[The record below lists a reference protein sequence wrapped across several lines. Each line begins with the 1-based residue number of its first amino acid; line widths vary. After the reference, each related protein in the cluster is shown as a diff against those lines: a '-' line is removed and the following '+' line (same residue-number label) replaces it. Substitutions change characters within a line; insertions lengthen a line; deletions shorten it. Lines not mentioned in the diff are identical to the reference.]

1 MLKKKYFL
9 ILLIV
14 CISLFTPLLANAEDV
29 FSEYYGVSLGIND
42 YMSMDLQP
50 YDYYFSNEVIYENGQ
65 YILSGFVTNNLY
77 NGHVIRPEFTE
88 TIYTCSSE
96 VDTTCQNV
104 TLIYRNMDFIGFH
117 QGLLGLVLKNGE
129 TAEQRRHFYV
139 GKDYEYMNDH
149 YNLVNYEEHDIS
161 ELKKANDLSQKF
173 HEYYYCPG
181 TGGISCD
188 NMVVLLSVGNYFSYG
203 ASVED
208 WHFIGEGY
216 QYNNGKYKL
225 VNPKKTLLATA
236 HGGSGYTCISKEDIC
251 DEVYYVEISDYYEFR
266 DGGREYTYS
275 KVMAPNEVILNTID
289 LKVKNTKSLA
299 EYFTPNELNNIII
312 TDSSIIDIEDGYIIC
327 KAAGETSLIYESNGL
342 YKELTITVTENQ
354 IEKPKMQPLDN
365 PNTSSKVPIF
375 LTIFIVIIVFL
386 LWIQH
391 KEIIKKI
398 KLNNMND

>member
-173 HEYYYCPG
+173 HEYYYC
-181 TGGISCD
+181 
-188 NMVVLLSVGNYFSYG
+188 
-203 ASVED
+203 
-208 WHFIGEGY
+208 
-216 QYNNGKYKL
+216 
-225 VNPKKTLLATA
+225 
-236 HGGSGYTCISKEDIC
+236 
-251 DEVYYVEISDYYEFR
+251 
-266 DGGREYTYS
+266 
-275 KVMAPNEVILNTID
+275 
-289 LKVKNTKSLA
+289 
-299 EYFTPNELNNIII
+299 
-312 TDSSIIDIEDGYIIC
+312 
-327 KAAGETSLIYESNGL
+327 
-342 YKELTITVTENQ
+342 
-354 IEKPKMQPLDN
+354 
-365 PNTSSKVPIF
+365 
-375 LTIFIVIIVFL
+375 
-386 LWIQH
+386 
-391 KEIIKKI
+391 
-398 KLNNMND
+398 